1 MFKQYQ
7 FKNYNFRL
15 VIFVLA
21 VSIMGI
27 LVIGSAKESSQ
38 IKQIVG
44 LVLSLFVMTAV
55 SLIDY
60 KWILKLRW
68 LMYLGG
74 IGLLMLVLFYGVE
87 VNGSKRWFV
96 IPGIELQFQPSELA
110 KIILILFF
118 AKFFMDHQEEIRK
131 TKTVIIS
138 LLLAAPILFL
148 IYRQPDLSTTICM
161 TLIFCTMIF
170 VAGISY
176 KWILAALAV
185 VLPVGIIF
193 FSIVLNPGQQL
204 IEGYQAGRI
213 LAWLYP
219 ERYPELAYQQQNA
232 IMAIG
237 SGQLAGK
244 GLDNNVIASVKN
256 GNFIAEPQT
265 DFIFAVAGE
274 ELGFLG
280 SCTIILLIFLI
291 VFELLNIGRKARD
304 FSGTLVCTGL
314 AALIGFQSFLN
325 MGVATG
331 LIPNTGI
338 PLPFVSYGL
347 TSLVSLYIGIGVA
360 LNVGLQASSYGNYR
374 RD

>member
-1 MFKQYQ
+1 MFKQYR
-7 FKNYNFRL
+7 FKNYNIRL
-15 VIFVLA
+15 IIFVLLL
-21 VSIMGI
+21 SIMGI

-38 IKQIVG
+38 IKQIIG
-44 LVLSLFVMTAV
+44 LLISLIGMVTV

-60 KWILKLRW
+60 TWILKLRW
-68 LMYLGG
+68 LMYAGG
-74 IGLLMLVLFYGVE
+74 IGLLTLVLFYGKE

-96 IPGIELQFQPSELA
+96 IPGIELQFQPSELV
-110 KIILILFF
+110 KIILILFL
-118 AKFFMDHQEEIRK
+118 AKFFMDHQETIK
-131 TKTVIIS
+131 KNKTVLLS
-138 LLLAAPILFL
+138 LVLIAPILFL
-148 IYRQPDLSTTICM
+148 VYKQPDLSTTICLM
-161 TLIFCTMIF
+161 LIYCSMVF

-176 KWILAALAV
+176 KWILGVMAV
-185 VLPVGIIF
+185 VIPVGIVF
-193 FSIVLNPGQQL
+193 FSIILNPEQQL
-204 IEGYQAGRI
+204 IESYQAGRI

-219 ERYPELAYQQQNA
+219 DRYPDLAYQQQNS

-237 SGQLAGK
+237 SGQLIGK
-244 GLDNNVIASVKN
+244 GLENNVIASVKN

-280 SCTIILLIFLI
+280 SCTIIILIFLI
-291 VFELLNIGRKARD
+291 VFELLMMARKARD
-304 FSGTLVCTGL
+304 FAGTLICCGL

-325 MGVATG
+325 ISVATG
-331 LIPNTGI
+331 IIPNTGI

-360 LNVGLQASSYGNYR
+360 LNVGLQATYGNYR